1 MFDPKVTAQTLSKQ
15 TPAEVKA
22 LIEAQPPGVLRV
34 EFVAPR
40 PGLSRESPIQKSA
53 SQARKRLGTATV
65 GRRPQ
70 ALLFKTRAPRV
81 CVNLTPTPAT
91 LPKASH
97 RGG

>member
-34 EFVAPR
+34 EFVPPR

-65 GRRPQ
+65 GRRPP
-70 ALLFKTRAPRV
+70 ALKDNLPAP
-81 CVNLTPTPAT
+81 PAFV
-91 LPKASH
+91 
-97 RGG
+97 